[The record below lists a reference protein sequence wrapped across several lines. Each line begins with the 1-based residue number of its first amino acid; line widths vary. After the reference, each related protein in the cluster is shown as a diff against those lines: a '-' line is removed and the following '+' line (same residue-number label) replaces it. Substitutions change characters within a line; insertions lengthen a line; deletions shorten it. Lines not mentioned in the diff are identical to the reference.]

1 LTKTCGL
8 FLIVTLATILIVS
21 PFATGNVFA
30 DSSVTSFIS
39 ESTEVPM
46 GAIVVGTESD
56 KDTTVVGLSSDG
68 KIRVEITASN
78 PVKSSAMH
86 IEITFRDSNGGTIKQ
101 NVHYDILAMQ
111 NNKQILLDL
120 NSHAKDGIGKH
131 ITSIL
136 ASDEPVNIEV
146 TLLGFG
152 SGDESQWSG
161 PKGEVLMF
169 NVVPEFGTIAMMI
182 LSIALVSIIA
192 VTAKS
197 RLTLKL

>member
-1 LTKTCGL
+1 
-8 FLIVTLATILIVS
+8 
-21 PFATGNVFA
+21 
-30 DSSVTSFIS
+30 
-39 ESTEVPM
+39 M
-46 GAIVVGTESD
+46 GAIIVGTKSD

-68 KIRVEITASN
+68 KIRVEITVGN
-78 PVKSSAMH
+78 PVKSSTMP
-86 IEITFRDSNGGTIKQ
+86 IGITFRDSNGGTIKQ
-101 NVHYDILAMQ
+101 NVNYDILAMQ

-120 NSHAKDGIGKH
+120 SSYAKDGTGKH

-136 ASDEPVNIEV
+136 VSDEPVNIEV